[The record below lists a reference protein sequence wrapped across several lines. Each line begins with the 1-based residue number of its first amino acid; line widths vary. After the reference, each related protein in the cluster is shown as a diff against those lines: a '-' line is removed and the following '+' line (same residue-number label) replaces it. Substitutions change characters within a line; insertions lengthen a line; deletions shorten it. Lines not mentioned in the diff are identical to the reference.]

1 MKDQNCAYCM
11 REEKPELHQGF
22 GYYVM
27 DLKVSSLYIFREQSH
42 PGRCIVAYKDHVSEI
57 IDISKEERELF
68 LEDIANVSSAIHEAF
83 HPDKV
88 NYGFYGDTG
97 KHLHCHLCPKY
108 KDEYEWGGVF
118 LMNPHLHELTD
129 EELEKVAQK
138 IKAHLK

>member
-1 MKDQNCAYCM
+1 M
-11 REEKPELHQGF
+11 REEKPELYSAF

-42 PGRCIVAYKDHVSEI
+42 LGRCIVAYKDHVSEI
-57 IDISKEERELF
+57 VDITPAERALF
-68 LEDIANVSSAIHEAF
+68 LEDIANVSEAIHKAY

-108 KDEYEWGGVF
+108 RDGFEWGRVF
-118 LMNPHLHELTD
+118 QMNPHLKDLSD
-129 EELEKVAQK
+129 DELEKIADK
-138 IKAHLK
+138 IRQYLK